1 MIFED
6 SFVVRA
12 PIGTVWAFLRDP
24 ERVARCIP
32 GAEKVDVIDDR
43 TYHVVAGARV
53 SFLSVSFDLRVV
65 LTEVD
70 EPRRL
75 VSRAEGMD
83 PRLKE
88 RLRLTS
94 ALDLEAAGPADT
106 TVRYHIDV
114 QVYGKLAS
122 IGFTVIKGKA
132 RQMATEFAQS
142 VRTTLEAPEQGG
154 QP

>member
-1 MIFED
+1 
-6 SFVVRA
+6 
-12 PIGTVWAFLRDP
+12 
-24 ERVARCIP
+24 
-32 GAEKVDVIDDR
+32 
-43 TYHVVAGARV
+43 
-53 SFLSVSFDLRVV
+53 
-65 LTEVD
+65 
-70 EPRRL
+70 
-75 VSRAEGMD
+75 MD